1 MQAVV
6 KTHRIDINIKGEI
19 PHKILSVLKEEYGEA
34 VKLYN
39 ESDEEKVN
47 IFETDWYNRTNAN
60 IQPGENLKIYREMHG
75 VTQEKLGETLGNVP
89 RQHVSNM
96 ERGVRKISLR
106 TAQKLAQ
113 LFKVPVEKFL

>member
-19 PHKILSVLKEEYGEA
+19 PHKILSILKEEYGEA
-34 VKLYN
+34 VKLYE

-47 IFETDWYNRTNAN
+47 IFEMDWYKRTKAN
-60 IQPGENLKIYREMHG
+60 IQPGENLRIYREMHG
-75 VTQEKLGETLGNVP
+75 ITQEKLGETLGGVP